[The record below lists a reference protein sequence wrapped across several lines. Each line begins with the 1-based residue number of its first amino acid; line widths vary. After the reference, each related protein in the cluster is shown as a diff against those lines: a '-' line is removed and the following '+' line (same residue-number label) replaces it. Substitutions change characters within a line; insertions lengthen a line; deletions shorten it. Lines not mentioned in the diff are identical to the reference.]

1 MRKIANIISIA
12 GEKVIKLGNR
22 SVEKSVLL
30 GIYEPPIPEKLKQL
44 RDKKDEKNSMNVV
57 F

>member
-44 RDKKDEKNSMNVV
+44 RAEKDEKIR
-57 F
+57 